1 MVLGGGIGA
10 AVEGHCRPHDCNH
23 AFRTPKTRDLGESLA
38 ASSYLS
44 SSKAR
49 LMNLDHP
56 VLLALLENLLLFL
69 QMWLREGSLVLLV
82 YLHRNAWTIEA
93 SGLEIE
99 T

>member
-1 MVLGGGIGA
+1 
-10 AVEGHCRPHDCNH
+10 
-23 AFRTPKTRDLGESLA
+23 
-38 ASSYLS
+38 
-44 SSKAR
+44 
-49 LMNLDHP
+49 MNLYHP